1 MAQNR
6 AGLELTVRVRQLVQ
20 MLDQPSGWVIYSRAI
35 LPKGDAL
42 NGSPFSLCS
51 DQVHQLQESVLAFEP
66 NDTVDFRNEFERF
79 LITQAGKVPTH
90 RKVASYSVFAEVIDK
105 GVESLDVEL
114 KN

>member
-1 MAQNR
+1 M
-6 AGLELTVRVRQLVQ
+6 VRVRQFVQ

-35 LPKGDAL
+35 PPKGDAL

-90 RKVASYSVFAEVIDK
+90 RKVASDSVFEE
-105 GVESLDVEL
+105 GLHNRVEPLDSHF
-114 KN
+114 